1 MTITMNDQR
10 LTSIH
15 QLEEFL
21 AGVTS
26 MTFRPSGIEAVYA
39 FISKTLISF
48 SYYKCSRH
56 ERGVIRSYLT
66 KLTGYS
72 ASQLTRL
79 IHSNV
84 HTGRVTRRKY
94 IRHVFPTKYSR
105 EDLTLL
111 AETDVLH
118 DTPNGK
124 AIKHILEREAEEYG
138 RPGFKNLS
146 SISVSHIY
154 NFRKEP
160 IYKRVNLHYEK
171 TKPVRSQIGERRKPA
186 PDGAPGFLRVDS
198 VHQGDLERE
207 KGVYHINIVDE
218 VTQFEFMGA
227 VEHISE
233 SHLLPMLEKL
243 IELFPFEIAEIH
255 SDNGSEYIN
264 QMVARLLEKLRIN
277 LTKSRS
283 RKSNDNALVE
293 SKNGAVIRKW
303 IGYSFLPKGYA
314 KHLNHFYFNC
324 FHEYVNYHRPC
335 AFPTV
340 ITDSRG
346 KQKKVYKLEDYQTPL
361 ERLLSL
367 KDVNQHLKS
376 SVTIDILTTLAARH
390 SDNEMA
396 TVVQKERSKL
406 FLKTTG

>member
-1 MTITMNDQR
+1 MTITMNDQK

-21 AGVTS
+21 AGTISV
-26 MTFRPSGIEAVYA
+26 TFRPTGIEAVYA
-39 FISKTLISF
+39 FVSKTLISF
-48 SYYKCSRH
+48 SYYKCSKY
-56 ERGVIRSYLT
+56 ERGIIRSYLT
-66 KLTGYS
+66 KMTGYS

-79 IHSNV
+79 IYSNV
-84 HTGRVTRRKY
+84 HTGRVVRKKY
-94 IRHVFPTKYSR
+94 ARHVFPLKYSR
-105 EDLTLL
+105 EDLILL
-111 AETDVLH
+111 AQTDTLH

-124 AIKHILEREAEEYG
+124 SVKKILEREAVK
-138 RPGFKNLS
+138 FNKLAFQNLS
-146 SISVSHIY
+146 HISVSHIY

-160 IYKRVNLHYEK
+160 IYKRINLHYEK
-171 TKPVRSQIGERRKPA
+171 TKPVGSKLGVRKKPR
-186 PDGAPGFLRVDS
+186 PDGVPGFLRVDS

-243 IELFPFEIAEIH
+243 IKLFPFEIVEIH

-264 QMVARLLEKLRIN
+264 RMVAGLLDKLRIN

-303 IGYSFLPKGYA
+303 IGYSFLPRGYA
-314 KHLNHFYFNC
+314 KRLNQFYFGC
-324 FHEYVNYHRPC
+324 FHEYLNYHRPC

-340 ITDSRG
+340 VRDQRG
-346 KQKKVYKLEDYQTPL
+346 KEKKIYQQEDYQTPF
-361 ERLLSL
+361 EKLLSL
-367 KDVNQHLKS
+367 PGLNQYLKS
-376 SVTIDILTTLAARH
+376 SVTIEILTTSAARY

-396 TVVQKERSKL
+396 AVVQQERSKL
-406 FLKTTG
+406 FCKTNQ

>member
-1 MTITMNDQR
+1 MNDQQ

-21 AGVTS
+21 DGAIP
-26 MTFRPSGIEAVYA
+26 MTFRPTGIEAVYA
-39 FISKTLISF
+39 FVSKTLISF
-48 SYYKCSRH
+48 AYYKCSRY
-56 ERGVIRSYLT
+56 ERGVIRSYLA
-66 KLTGYS
+66 KITGYS
-72 ASQLTRL
+72 TSQLTRL
-79 IHSNV
+79 IYSNI
-84 HTGRVTRRKY
+84 HTGRVVRKKY
-94 IRHVFPTKYSR
+94 TRHVFPTKYSR
-105 EDLTLL
+105 EDVILL
-111 AETDVLH
+111 AQTDTLH

-124 AIKHILEREAEEYG
+124 SVKRTLEREAVQFHKSE
-138 RPGFKNLS
+138 FQNLS
-146 SISVSHIY
+146 HISVSHIY

-160 IYKRVNLHYEK
+160 IYQRLNLHYEK
-171 TKPVRSQIGERRKPA
+171 TKPVKSQIGVRKKPT
-186 PDGAPGFLRVDS
+186 PDGSPGFLRVDS
-198 VHQGDLERE
+198 VHQGDIERE

-233 SHLLPMLEKL
+233 SYLLPMLEKL
-243 IELFPFEIAEIH
+243 IDLFPFEIKEIH

-264 QMVARLLEKLRIN
+264 QMVARLLDKLRIN

-314 KHLNHFYFNC
+314 KWLNLFYFGC
-324 FHEYVNYHRPC
+324 FHEYINYHRPC

-340 ITDSRG
+340 ITDSKG
-346 KQKKVYKLEDYQTPL
+346 KQKKVYLQADYQTPF
-361 ERLLSL
+361 EKLLSL
-367 KDVNQHLKS
+367 PDCTKYLKS
-376 SVTIDILTTLAARH
+376 SVTIETLTTLAARH

-396 TVVQKERSKL
+396 ALVQQERSKL
-406 FLKTTG
+406 FCKTNQ